1 MYVSQYS
8 HYRIE
13 TPIKKP
19 DRLLVKKAGN
29 LILLNIQV
37 AGV

>member
-13 TPIKKP
+13 NPKIKP
-19 DRLLVKKAGN
+19 DRLLVKKTGN
-29 LILLNIQV
+29 LIVLNIQI